1 VIKIKTKGELDH
13 DYPFAGTNWSND
25 ALVAIK
31 QIATKSRESSP
42 QSHFTRKRVLF
53 ELE

>member
-1 VIKIKTKGELDH
+1 MLEFDH

-31 QIATKSRESSP
+31 QIVTKSRESQNRPHNHIS
-42 QSHFTRKRVLF
+42 QEKEYNSS
-53 ELE
+53 